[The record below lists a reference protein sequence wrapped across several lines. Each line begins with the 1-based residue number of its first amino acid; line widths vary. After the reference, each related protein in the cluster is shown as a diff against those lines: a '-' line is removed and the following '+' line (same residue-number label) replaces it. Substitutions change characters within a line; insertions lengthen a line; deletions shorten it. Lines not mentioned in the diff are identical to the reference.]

1 MFEIGLFAAATRCM
15 RAAVLCVAGR
25 RTRCRGCAQADQLGV
40 PAAQAIKYL
49 RFAAIH
55 RNVNIKDLDAEIR
68 DFVDSRVP
76 EDDTFSSEDVREL
89 FESLKTTVRADAYK
103 DLQRMAHSTVVL
115 LRQCWEQAARAGI
128 MLEINTGLLEDEK
141 FLLEAKRIDE
151 ESERAAE
158 PAKALAPA
166 GAVGQSLLKLPG
178 LDNAKNAEAL
188 QAENALMKQRLAD
201 LQQELV
207 KVNRD
212 KTRISDHLLA
222 AEKALNEA
230 GIAPPPAPHD
240 PADEE
245 PATVT
250 ALPSGHGQ
258 DSMPALTPLG
268 SGGSASA
275 MYPSL
280 PSSVELMSLPASV
293 KCGGAVSSAVSA
305 SGAGQGAAAELA
317 AQLEAVSSELEA
329 KRADAAAM
337 EQMLTMKVQQTPQFK
352 QQQQILM
359 KKNQEIKTLREALK
373 GYGWQD
379 PDAQ

>member
-1 MFEIGLFAAATRCM
+1 
-15 RAAVLCVAGR
+15 
-25 RTRCRGCAQADQLGV
+25 
-40 PAAQAIKYL
+40 
-49 RFAAIH
+49 
-55 RNVNIKDLDAEIR
+55 
-68 DFVDSRVP
+68 
-76 EDDTFSSEDVREL
+76 
-89 FESLKTTVRADAYK
+89 
-103 DLQRMAHSTVVL
+103 
-115 LRQCWEQAARAGI
+115 
-128 MLEINTGLLEDEK
+128 LEINTGLLEDEK

-188 QAENALMKQRLAD
+188 QAENAMMKQRLAD

-212 KTRISDHLLA
+212 KTKISDHLLA

-240 PADEE
+240 PDDEE

-280 PSSVELMSLPASV
+280 PSSVQLMSLPASV

-305 SGAGQGAAAELA
+305 SAAELA

>member
-1 MFEIGLFAAATRCM
+1 M
-15 RAAVLCVAGR
+15 
-25 RTRCRGCAQADQLGV
+25 
-40 PAAQAIKYL
+40 
-49 RFAAIH
+49 
-55 RNVNIKDLDAEIR
+55 
-68 DFVDSRVP
+68 
-76 EDDTFSSEDVREL
+76 
-89 FESLKTTVRADAYK
+89 
-103 DLQRMAHSTVVL
+103 
-115 LRQCWEQAARAGI
+115 
-128 MLEINTGLLEDEK
+128 
-141 FLLEAKRIDE
+141 
-151 ESERAAE
+151 
-158 PAKALAPA
+158 
-166 GAVGQSLLKLPG
+166 
-178 LDNAKNAEAL
+178 
-188 QAENALMKQRLAD
+188 
-201 LQQELV
+201 
-207 KVNRD
+207 
-212 KTRISDHLLA
+212 
-222 AEKALNEA
+222 
-230 GIAPPPAPHD
+230 
-240 PADEE
+240 
-245 PATVT
+245 T

-317 AQLEAVSSELEA
+317 AQLEAVTSALEA

>member
-1 MFEIGLFAAATRCM
+1 MTRCM

-25 RTRCRGCAQADQLGV
+25 RTRFCGRAQADQLGV

-166 GAVGQSLLKLPG
+166 GSVGQSLLKLPG

-188 QAENALMKQRLAD
+188 QAENAMMKQRLAD

-230 GIAPPPAPHD
+230 GIAPPAAPHD
-240 PADEE
+240 PDDEE

-258 DSMPALTPLG
+258 DIMPALTPWG

-275 MYPSL
+275 MNP
-280 PSSVELMSLPASV
+280 SLPASV
-293 KCGGAVSSAVSA
+293 KCGGAASSAVSA

-359 KKNQEIKTLREALK
+359 KKNQEIKNLREALK

-379 PDAQ
+379 PDAR